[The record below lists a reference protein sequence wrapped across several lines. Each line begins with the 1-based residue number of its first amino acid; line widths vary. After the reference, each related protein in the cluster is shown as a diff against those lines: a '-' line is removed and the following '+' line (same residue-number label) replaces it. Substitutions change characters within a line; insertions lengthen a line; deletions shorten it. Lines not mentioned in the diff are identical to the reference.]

1 MSTIPIY
8 QIDAFT
14 DQLFAG
20 NPAAVCPLLSWLDD
34 DLMQCIAGENNLS
47 ETAFFVR
54 EGEHFRLRWFTP
66 TVEVDF
72 CGHAT
77 LASAYVLFSFLEKE
91 RERVVF
97 ETRRGRFT
105 VEKAGG
111 SALLMNLP
119 AEPSAVCEALPEL
132 SRGLGA
138 APEETHKGPCLMA
151 VFGSAQD
158 IADLKPDMPVLAKL
172 CRKEE
177 SVGIIATAP
186 GAGDCDFVSRFF
198 APAQGIPEDPVT
210 GSAHCMMAPYWE
222 KRLGKS
228 TLAARQLSQRGGEV
242 KMRVQGER
250 ILMEGECR
258 FYMKGEI
265 ALP

>member
-14 DQLFAG
+14 DRLFGG
-20 NPAAVCPLLSWLDD
+20 NPAAVCPLRAWLDD
-34 DLMQCIAGENNLS
+34 GLLQRIAGENNLP

-54 EGEHFRLRWFTP
+54 EGEGFRLRWFTP

-91 RERVVF
+91 RERIVF
-97 ETRRGRFT
+97 ETQRGRFT
-105 VEKAGG
+105 VEKSDG
-111 SALLMNLP
+111 SALIMNLP
-119 AEPSAVCEALPEL
+119 ADSSTPCEPLPEL
-132 SRGLGA
+132 ARGLGA
-138 APEETHKGPCLMA
+138 APDETRSGPCLMA
-151 VFGSAQD
+151 VFGSARD
-158 IADLKPDMPVLAKL
+158 ITGLKPDMPVLAEL
-172 CRKEE
+172 CRKQE
-177 SVGIIATAP
+177 SAGIIATAP
-186 GAGDCDFVSRFF
+186 GEGGCDFVSRFF
-198 APAQGIPEDPVT
+198 APAHGIPEDPVT

-228 TLAARQLSQRGGEV
+228 TLAARQLSRRGGEV